1 MEAMN
6 TSPILTI
13 TGERV
18 LLGPYHPD
26 IKPLLAKWFNTLA
39 VSIPGG
45 DIPWPLS
52 PEAIDAE
59 YERCI
64 KNEDRVN
71 FIIYERM
78 SMRAIGVV
86 NLRDIDRIHR
96 TAELGIAIG
105 EQECWNKGYGTE
117 TCFLVLDYGF
127 NGLGLHNVVL
137 DPVSFNQAAIEVYK
151 RVGFREIGHR
161 RQAHRVGNRV
171 FDLILMDCLATEF
184 KSPLKPVIDLP

>member
-1 MEAMN
+1 MEATN
-6 TSPILTI
+6 HAPIVTL

-18 LLGPYHPD
+18 MLGPYHPD
-26 IKPLLAKWFNTLA
+26 IKPLLAKWFNAFA
-39 VSIPGG
+39 VSIPSG
-45 DIPWPLS
+45 DIPWPLP

-64 KNEDRVN
+64 KSEDRVD
-71 FIIYERM
+71 FIIYERE
-78 SMRAIGVV
+78 SMRPIGVV
-86 NLRDIDRIHR
+86 NLRDIDRSHR

-137 DPVSFNQAAIEVYK
+137 DPVSFNQRALKVYK
-151 RVGFREIGHR
+151 RVGFREIGR
-161 RQAHRVGNRV
+161 RREAHRVGNRV
-171 FDLILMDCLATEF
+171 FDLVLMDCLATEF

>member
-1 MEAMN
+1 VEATN
-6 TSPILTI
+6 HAPIVTL

-26 IKPLLAKWFNTLA
+26 IKPLLAKWFNALA

-52 PEAIDAE
+52 PEAIDTE

-64 KNEDRVN
+64 KSEDRVD
-71 FIIYERM
+71 FIIYERE
-78 SMRAIGVV
+78 SLRAIGVV
-86 NLRDIDRIHR
+86 NLRDIDRFHR

-137 DPVSFNQAAIEVYK
+137 DPVSFNERAIEVYK
-151 RVGFREIGHR
+151 RVGFREIGRR

-171 FDLILMDCLATEF
+171 FDLVLMDCLATEF